1 MFFYKQLFTPQQ
13 LRHLPWFYD
22 FMNSLFK
29 TLYNCAK
36 FTSVYLMQY
45 VWICNSHYSDQ
56 IKWHENVFWQWYLS
70 RFLWSQRIFFRI
82 TILTLRPIRLPKRLL
97 PCQKI
102 ANPESL
108 FFLRKKTEI
117 WANKVWA
124 VKYFAHFSWTGQ
136 ILLLKPWC
144 FGTNPQ
150 NIFEKLGA
158 ILVFQ
163 WIFNSLID
171 L

>member
-22 FMNSLFK
+22 FMNSFFK

-102 ANPESL
+102 ANPGSL
-108 FFLRKKTEI
+108 FFLRKKT
-117 WANKVWA
+117 WNLSKQGLSSQVFCAFFVNW
-124 VKYFAHFSWTGQ
+124 S
-136 ILLLKPWC
+136 
-144 FGTNPQ
+144 
-150 NIFEKLGA
+150 NIATKT
-158 ILVFQ
+158 LVF
-163 WIFNSLID
+163 WD
-171 L
+171 